1 MDDDDLSAGTTTMQ
15 RPAAPTTSTSGAAS
29 YAPATATP
37 KESTEFFTPEAAGDP
52 VLSPGGESTASSQPN
67 DEISS
72 ESTESTESGEFGE
85 SAEYTEFAEASP
97 AQLSAESGEESAVS
111 DLRGIEGFFESS
123 GTESAE
129 EAAQAG
135 LSEAGESL
143 TTEGAEFLP
152 FLAALVP
159 TLASAVGPAIA
170 KGIAGK
176 LSPKATAAIKRVPP
190 PRPGAAG
197 VKPGTTGAILAQIAQ
212 LLRSLQNRPG
222 GEASMEAMDEAVA
235 TEAAAVIEVIIG
247 TDDRVRIT
255 NTNQIPWRR
264 ICALKGT
271 NGSGRLY
278 SGTGFF
284 ISPRAIVTAG
294 HCVYQHANGGWSRQI
309 EVSPGANGTARP
321 YGTVVA
327 KQFRSVSGWVYGK
340 KPENDYGVI
349 ILPPGAFG
357 GRNLGHFA
365 FGALT
370 TQELLAKPAVVAGYP
385 GDKPFAELWGM
396 ARKLKTVSAKTLVYD
411 IDTMGGQSGSAVYI
425 KRSNG
430 ARTVVG
436 IHNYGATSGNSAT
449 RITPAVYQRLLAWS
463 KL

>member
-1 MDDDDLSAGTTTMQ
+1 MDDDVSTSTATLQ
-15 RPAAPTTSTSGAAS
+15 RPAAPPTSSSGGGTTAAS
-29 YAPATATP
+29 APPA
-37 KESTEFFTPEAAGDP
+37 ESTEYFTPESAGDP
-52 VLSPGGESTASSQPN
+52 APGTEAGATSAPN
-67 DEISS
+67 DEVSS
-72 ESTESTESGEFGE
+72 ESTESTESGESTE
-85 SAEYTEFAEASP
+85 SAEYTEFAEAT
-97 AQLSAESGEESAVS
+97 AAELSAEAGEESAVS
-111 DLRGIEGFFESS
+111 DLRAVEGFV
-123 GTESAE
+123 ESAAGESTGE
-129 EAAQAG
+129 EAG
-135 LSEAGESL
+135 LTEAGELDAES
-143 TTEGAEFLP
+143 AEFLP

-176 LSPKATAAIKRVPP
+176 LSPRATALIKRVPP

-197 VKPGTTGAILAQIAQ
+197 VKPGSTGAMLAQIAQ
-212 LLRSLQNRPG
+212 LLRSLQSRPG
-222 GEASMEAMDEAVA
+222 GESSMEAVDEAVA

-255 NTNQIPWRR
+255 KTSEIPWRR
-264 ICALKGT
+264 ICALRGT
-271 NGSGRLY
+271 THNGGGYR
-278 SGTGFF
+278 GTGFF

-294 HCVYQHANGGWSRQI
+294 HCVYQHAQGGWARQI

-321 YGTVVA
+321 YGTVTA

-340 KPENDYGVI
+340 KPEHDYGL
-349 ILPPGAFG
+349 ILLPQGAFG

-365 FGALT
+365 FGALK
-370 TQELLAKPAVVAGYP
+370 TQELLAKPAVLAGYP

-396 ARKLKTVSAKTLVYD
+396 ARRIKTVSEKTLVYD

-436 IHNYGATSGNSAT
+436 IHNYGASSGNSAT

>member
-1 MDDDDLSAGTTTMQ
+1 MDDDDLSTSTATMQ
-15 RPAAPTTSTSGAAS
+15 RPTGASSTTTGGGTTQSSAPK
-29 YAPATATP
+29 PA
-37 KESTEFFTPEAAGDP
+37 ESTEYFAPEAAGDP
-52 VLSPGGESTASSQPN
+52 APGTEASATSAPN
-67 DEISS
+67 DEVSS
-72 ESTESTESGEFGE
+72 ESTESTESTESAE

-97 AQLSAESGEESAVS
+97 AELSAEAGEESAVS
-111 DLRGIEGFFESS
+111 DLRSVEGFV
-123 GTESAE
+123 ESAGGE
-129 EAAQAG
+129 STAAEAG
-135 LSEAGESL
+135 LSEAGEL
-143 TTEGAEFLP
+143 DTESAEFLP

-176 LSPKATAAIKRVPP
+176 LSPKATALIKRVPP

-197 VKPGTTGAILAQIAQ
+197 VKPGSTGAMLAQIAQ
-212 LLRSLQNRPG
+212 LLRSLQSRPG
-222 GEASMEAMDEAVA
+222 GESMEAVDEAVA

-255 NTNQIPWRR
+255 KTSEIPWRR
-264 ICALKGT
+264 ICALRGT
-271 NGSGRLY
+271 TANGGGYR
-278 SGTGFF
+278 GTGFF

-294 HCVYQHANGGWSRQI
+294 HCVYQHAQGGWARQI

-321 YGTVVA
+321 YGTVTS
-327 KQFRSVSGWVYGK
+327 KQFRSVTGWVYGK
-340 KPENDYGVI
+340 KPEHDYGVI
-349 ILPPGAFG
+349 LLPPGAFG

-370 TQELLAKPAVVAGYP
+370 TQELLAKPAVLAGYP

-396 ARKLKTVSAKTLVYD
+396 ARRIKTVSAKTLVYD

-436 IHNYGATSGNSAT
+436 IHNYGASSGNSAT